1 MKKIRIRVLRH
12 SAFYS
17 PLLAAITGG
26 FLKKEG
32 LDPDYSIA
40 TPEKTI
46 PAGIADGR
54 VHVAQSAVS
63 TSWMLLEKSQ
73 TPNYV
78 HFAQINERDGF
89 FITGRKTESV
99 FDWGNLVGKRILAD
113 HFFQPLAML
122 KYALHKHGIAF
133 SDLDAI
139 DAGDVDA
146 MDRAFREG
154 GADYVH
160 QQGPAPQ
167 QLEAD
172 GVGHIVASVGESIG
186 PVAFSS
192 LCASRQWLQTDMAA
206 AFMRAY
212 RKARH
217 YVINAPASEVAQMEA
232 DFFPNIDVN
241 VLTQTIATYQQLG
254 CWPAN
259 PCIKR
264 ETYERAL
271 EIFEFSGLIT
281 RHHVY
286 EDVVIAP
293 PED

>member
-26 FLKKEG
+26 FLQKEG
-32 LDPDYSIA
+32 LEPVYSIA

-46 PAGIADGR
+46 PDGIADGS

-63 TSWMLLEKSQ
+63 TSWMLLEKAE

-78 HFAQINERDGF
+78 HFAQINARDGF
-89 FITGRKTESV
+89 FITGKKPESV
-99 FDWGNLVGKRILAD
+99 FAWENLVGKKILAD

-122 KYALHKHGIAF
+122 KYALHKHGVAF

-139 DAGDVDA
+139 DAGEVDA

-154 GADYVH
+154 AADYVH

-172 GVGHIVASVGESIG
+172 GAGHIVASVGEAIG

-192 LCASRQWLQTDMAA
+192 LCASRQWLQSDMAA

-217 YVINAPASEVAQMEA
+217 YVINAPAGEIAQMEA
-232 DFFPNIDVN
+232 EFFPHIDVD
-241 VLTQTIATYQQLG
+241 VLSQTIATYQQLG
-254 CWPAN
+254 CWPADPRIN
-259 PCIKR
+259 R
-264 ETYERAL
+264 ETYERAQ
-271 EIFEFSGLIT
+271 EVFEFSGLIT
-281 RHHVY
+281 RRHAYH
-286 EDVVIAP
+286 DVVVEP